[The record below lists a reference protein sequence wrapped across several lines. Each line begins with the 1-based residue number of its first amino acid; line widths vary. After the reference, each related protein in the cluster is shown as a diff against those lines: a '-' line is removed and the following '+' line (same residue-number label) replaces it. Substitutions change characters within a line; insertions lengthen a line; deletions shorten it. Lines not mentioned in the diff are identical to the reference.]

1 MGKLADAIGL
11 DMPMGKMGKMGDA
24 ESPEEDSA
32 EPGEE
37 PGEEAGGEA
46 GILAMK
52 QFSRAASPE
61 DKAKALYSFMQACG
75 VC

>member
-1 MGKLADAIGL
+1 MGKISDAIGF
-11 DMPMGKMGKMGDA
+11 DIPMGKSSKMGDM
-24 ESPEEDSA
+24 ESPEEDA
-32 EPGEE
+32 TEPGEE

-46 GILAMK
+46 GVLAMK